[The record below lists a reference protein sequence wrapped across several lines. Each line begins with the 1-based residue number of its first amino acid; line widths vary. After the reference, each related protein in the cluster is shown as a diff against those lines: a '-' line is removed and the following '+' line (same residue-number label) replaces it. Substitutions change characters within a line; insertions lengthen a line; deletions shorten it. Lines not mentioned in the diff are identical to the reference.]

1 MSIPFMSLPLSQP
14 IPSPLKRKRVLLI
27 DTSSSKKRDLRAE
40 IMRRLG
46 MDVDC
51 AADISEAR
59 SWWRA
64 DLYNLV
70 LINSENEQGRR
81 DKFCDDVREA
91 IPRQQLAFLV
101 GKPEY
106 LSASPTPEDA
116 LLGPNANDLDPR
128 VAEDIR
134 AALTAEVSGGP
145 PQRWGILEACRRI
158 SAVRTAADARSKA
171 IRERPAPVRDS
182 EAPRSNRPPETDR
195 LSELLGKELQ

>member
-1 MSIPFMSLPLSQP
+1 MTIPFLSLPLSQP
-14 IPSPLKRKRVLLI
+14 IPSPLKKKRVLLV

-40 IMRRLG
+40 VMRKLG

-70 LINSENEQGRR
+70 LISSENEQGRR
-81 DKFCDDVREA
+81 DKFCDDVRDA
-91 IPRQQLAFLV
+91 VPRQQLAFLV

-106 LSASPTPEDA
+106 LSASPTPQGA
-116 LLGPNANDLDPR
+116 LLGPNAIDPQ
-128 VAEDIR
+128 VAEEVR
-134 AALTAEVSGGP
+134 AALTAEVSVAP

-171 IRERPAPVRDS
+171 IRERPAPLRDS
-182 EAPRSNRPPETDR
+182 EAPRCNRPAETDL
-195 LSELLGKELQ
+195 LSELQGKEMQ

>member
-14 IPSPLKRKRVLLI
+14 IPSPLKKKRVLLV

-70 LINSENEQGRR
+70 IISSENEQGRR

-116 LLGPNANDLDPR
+116 LSGPSSLDPQ
-128 VAEDIR
+128 VAEEVR
-134 AALTAEVSGGP
+134 AALAAGVSGGP

-182 EAPRSNRPPETDR
+182 EAPRSNRPAETDR
-195 LSELLGKELQ
+195 FELLGKELQ